1 MESVTDCVFL
11 KLCCV
16 TIVRQMSLFKQRAAF
31 QNIMI
36 KFDHEGKIVWY
47 GLQSF
52 LQEGEIGG
60 GKPTKSISKFKTS
73 WILKESQI
81 KGKAQQIYY

>member
-1 MESVTDCVFL
+1 
-11 KLCCV
+11 
-16 TIVRQMSLFKQRAAF
+16 
-31 QNIMI
+31 MI
-36 KFDHEGKIVWY
+36 KFDHEGKIIWY

-81 KGKAQQIYY
+81 KGKAQQIYC